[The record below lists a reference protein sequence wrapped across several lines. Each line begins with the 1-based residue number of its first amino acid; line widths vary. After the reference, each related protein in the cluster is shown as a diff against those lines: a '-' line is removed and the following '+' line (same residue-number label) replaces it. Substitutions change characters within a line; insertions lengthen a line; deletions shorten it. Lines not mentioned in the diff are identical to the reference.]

1 MAVKKKRPGGK
12 ASRSPAS
19 ASRSNKSSARTK
31 RVQRARTAE
40 ETEAKGDSFPTQVMG
55 WSSTASDQLGAPLNS
70 MLAATDGAST
80 HLTQAMVQA
89 NVEVA
94 ALVSRRSRACLD
106 FPAHLSKCQTPQQVL
121 AQQSQFIREMLQD
134 YHAAHD
140 RIMKAWFEIRPPQ

>member
-1 MAVKKKRPGGK
+1 MAVKKKRPGAK
-12 ASRSPAS
+12 ASRSSAS
-19 ASRSNKSSARTK
+19 AGSSKSSARTK
-31 RVQRARTAE
+31 RVPRARTEAE
-40 ETEAKGDSFPTQVMG
+40 TDGRGESYPTQVMG
-55 WSSTASDQLGAPLNS
+55 WSRTASDQRGEPLNS
-70 MLAATDGAST
+70 VFAVTDGAST

-89 NVEVA
+89 NIEVA